1 MSSFPRWAAG
11 SSWLGLGFHTQQFC
25 ARPCITLSQPTD
37 HPPTSLAAWLPG
49 CLAAWLPAHPPACH
63 PPACLPPTRL
73 QKLAEKHL
81 PALPDKGGRAL
92 PVAATDLRSGHSHAL
107 QFKFWANPNSRGR

>member
-1 MSSFPRWAAG
+1 MPAYSPLISTH
-11 SSWLGLGFHTQQFC
+11 L
-25 ARPCITLSQPTD
+25 TLTPL
-37 HPPTSLAAWLPG
+37 SLHL
-49 CLAAWLPAHPPACH
+49 H